1 MCQSLKNCAYV
12 NVSRT
17 MRVLAVIVIGLF
29 SDLKLEYVFMK
40 LSFVH
45 SLSSMWKIQLL
56 QAIYCK

>member
-1 MCQSLKNCAYV
+1 
-12 NVSRT
+12 